1 MEPLKIQV
9 FLDNICD
16 IYRLDESG
24 LPQKVFDGIPLEE
37 RTVGSR
43 RSFDAMQAGHTIQK
57 VVRIPN
63 VDMDLNN
70 CFVEIQGDHYQIL
83 QVQKIFDTSPRCL
96 QLTLEQPNILW
107 AAEGGGPE

>member
-1 MEPLKIQV
+1 MEALKKQT

-24 LPQKVFDGIPLEE
+24 VPQKAFDGVPLEE

-57 VVRIPN
+57 VVRIPD
-63 VDMDLNN
+63 VGMDLND
-70 CFVEIQGDHYQIL
+70 CFVEIQRRRYQIL
-83 QVQKIFDTSPRCL
+83 QAQKIFDTSPRCL
-96 QLTLEQPNILW
+96 QLTLEQPNIRW
-107 AAEGGGPE
+107 AAEGGGLE

>member
-1 MEPLKIQV
+1 V

-16 IYRLDESG
+16 IYQLDKSG
-24 LPQKVFDGIPLEE
+24 LSQKVFDGIPLEE

-57 VVRIPN
+57 VVRIPD
-63 VDMDLNN
+63 VGMDLND
-70 CFVEIQGDHYQIL
+70 CFVKIQGSFYQIL
-83 QVQKIFDTSPRCL
+83 QAQKIFDTSPRCL

-107 AAEGGGPE
+107 AAEGGGSE

>member
-1 MEPLKIQV
+1 MEALKKQT

-24 LPQKVFDGIPLEE
+24 APQKAFDGVPLEE

-57 VVRIPN
+57 VVRIPD
-63 VDMDLNN
+63 VGMDLND
-70 CFVEIQGDHYQIL
+70 CLVEIQGHRYQIL
-83 QVQKIFDTSPRCL
+83 QAQKIFDTSPKCL
-96 QLTLEQPNILW
+96 QLTLEQPNIRW
-107 AAEGGGPE
+107 AAEQEG

>member
-1 MEPLKIQV
+1 MEALKKQV

-24 LPQKVFDGIPLEE
+24 LPQKVFDGVPLEE

-57 VVRIPN
+57 VVRIPD
-63 VDMDLNN
+63 VGMDLND
-70 CFVEIQGDHYQIL
+70 CFAEIQRRRYQIL
-83 QVQKIFDTSPRCL
+83 QAQKIFDTSPRCL
-96 QLTLEQPNILW
+96 QLTLEQPNIRW
-107 AAEGGGPE
+107 AAEGGGSE